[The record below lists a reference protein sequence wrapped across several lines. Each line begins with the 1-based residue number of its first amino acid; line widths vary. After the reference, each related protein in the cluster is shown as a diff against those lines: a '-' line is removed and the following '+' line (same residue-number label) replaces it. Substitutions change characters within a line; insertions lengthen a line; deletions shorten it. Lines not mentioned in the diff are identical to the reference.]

1 MWKSSWRFGPSRT
14 LGCCCMLG
22 CHLTNTWPW
31 SSVRER
37 WDHNNTTQ
45 FPLFQSCFSVC
56 SDTTTL
62 FWESKTWKSVCVCR
76 WLCQS
81 TPAKVNSLP
90 PSLLKNL
97 SVTVA
102 GTPSQVSS
110 RRHLVSAPRCVC
122 LLSVWDDEARCVVC
136 LSPVVKKNNVLQ
148 LHVDAA
154 SEHSVGPKQSR
165 SAGAKETVYLGGVP
179 GEHTHTNT
187 HTSVCIRCFLT
198 GGTSIDT
205 SHPLFFQTAVH
216 LFTTVAHQVKT
227 QQHFRRWECCCVL

>member
-62 FWESKTWKSVCVCR
+62 FWESKTWKSACVCR

-187 HTSVCIRCFLT
+187 HTSVCACCFLT